1 MPHPGWTDFSF
12 DGIGTRWE
20 ISTPSPLSGALRRRL
35 LDAVADY
42 DAAWSRFR
50 PDSADCGRRAA
61 AGALHPAAPGHP
73 TWGSSTQPCTGSA
86 AGR

>member
-20 ISTPSPLSGALRRRL
+20 ISTPSPLSGAHRRRL
-35 LDAVADY
+35 LDTVADY

-50 PDSADCGRRAA
+50 PDSLIAGAARQPGRYELPAGAA
-61 AGALHPAAPGHP
+61 A
-73 TWGSSTQPCTGSA
+73 TWGRSTKPCTGSA
-86 AGR
+86 AGP

>member
-61 AGALHPAAPGHP
+61 AGALQLPRRGSRPGA
-73 TWGSSTQPCTGSA
+73 SSTQPCTGSA
-86 AGR
+86 AGP